1 MPFEQLSGGGRSFFY
16 RPVKGRVDGDSP
28 GTSTSRD
35 CLNPVVI
42 RGPAVKSTSVNSPSM
57 GKLLLVLALL
67 VFPAL
72 YILGGVWICLRKA
85 RGRQLIRRILVILL
99 FLSLIS
105 LAPAESLTGYT
116 VSLSFGPA
124 LMLLLSVSACLFAVI
139 LVWRENRAFGVA
151 GIFVFPAVLV
161 LAFGSLYSAID
172 ESSISQ
178 LMSGRLSPTLS
189 YRVVPTEGGFGAH
202 YYVIEEYT
210 NPSRFPIVQTRI
222 ASGILPCGGTED
234 EIRSHRV
241 VPSIS
246 LGPNANTL
254 HVVCVDRDGVIAPSS
269 EDVRLLMRK

>member
-1 MPFEQLSGGGRSFFY
+1 MANFP
-16 RPVKGRVDGDSP
+16 
-28 GTSTSRD
+28 
-35 CLNPVVI
+35 
-42 RGPAVKSTSVNSPSM
+42 
-57 GKLLLVLALL
+57 LVLVLL

-72 YILGGVWICLRKA
+72 YVLCGVWLYLRKA
-85 RGRQLIRRILVILL
+85 NGRQLTKRIWLALLLL
-99 FLSLIS
+99 FLIS

-124 LMLLLSVSACLFAVI
+124 LILLMSVGACLFAVI

-202 YYVIEEYT
+202 YYVIEEHT
-210 NPSRFPIVQTRI
+210 NPSRFPIVQMRI
-222 ASGILPCGGTED
+222 ALGNLPCAGTEGD
-234 EIRSHRV
+234 LRSGRV

-254 HVVCVDRDGVIAPSS
+254 HVVCVYRDNAIDPSS
-269 EDVRLLMRK
+269 EDVRLLMLK